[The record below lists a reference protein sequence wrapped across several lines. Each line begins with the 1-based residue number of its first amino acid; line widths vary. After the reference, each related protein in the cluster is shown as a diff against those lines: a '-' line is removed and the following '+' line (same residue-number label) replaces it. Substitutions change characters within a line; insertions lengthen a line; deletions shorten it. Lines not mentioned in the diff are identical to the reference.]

1 MLSAIKNGLTRAA
14 NFIEDVQ
21 SVREINRAIS
31 EKDAEE
37 TRKERLARGAQVLQQ
52 RAEKEI
58 MTAQETIDAAK
69 ELSKRVKVV
78 K

>member
-1 MLSAIKNGLTRAA
+1 MLTAIKNGLTRAA

-21 SVREINRAIS
+21 SVRQINKVIA

-37 TRKERLARGAQVLQQ
+37 TRKERLVRGAQVLQQ

-58 MTAQETIDAAK
+58 MTAEETIAAAK